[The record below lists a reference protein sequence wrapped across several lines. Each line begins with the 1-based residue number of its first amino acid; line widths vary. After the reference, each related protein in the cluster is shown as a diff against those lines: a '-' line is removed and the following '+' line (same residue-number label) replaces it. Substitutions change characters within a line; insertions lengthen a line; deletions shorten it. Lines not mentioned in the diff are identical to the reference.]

1 MDEHVYPN
9 EAEFHR
15 QVAEGD
21 RWQPTPIVETLK
33 ARARAAGLWNLFLPA
48 SVSTARG

>member
-9 EAEFHR
+9 ETVFQH

-33 ARARAAGLWNLFLPA
+33 ARD
-48 SVSTARG
+48 